1 MGLMEAGHFTMHPAS
16 KCHVCYGDIR
26 EDQDAV
32 EHSGD
37 GILTQS
43 KDPRLGGLLQ
53 TRVEG
58 SVNIWMH
65 PECAVVLSMRLMH
78 DVMKAKN
85 TPDKPMRVV
94 DTLQSVSKINQAR

>member
-1 MGLMEAGHFTMHPAS
+1 MSLMEAGDFTMHPAS

-37 GILTQS
+37 GVLTQS

-58 SVNIWMH
+58 SVGIWMH

-85 TPDKPMRVV
+85 TTDKPMRVV
-94 DTLQSVSKINQAR
+94 DTLKSVSKINQAR

>member
-1 MGLMEAGHFTMHPAS
+1 MSLMDAGHFTMHPAS
-16 KCHVCYGDIR
+16 KCHICYGDIR
-26 EDQDAV
+26 EDQDMV

-37 GILTQS
+37 GMLTQS

-58 SVNIWMH
+58 LVNIWMH

-78 DVMKAKN
+78 DVMKVKN

-94 DTLQSVSKINQAR
+94 DTLKSVSKINQAR

>member
-1 MGLMEAGHFTMHPAS
+1 MSLMEANHFTMNPAS

-26 EDQDAV
+26 EDQDMV

-78 DVMKAKN
+78 DVMKVKSGK
-85 TPDKPMRVV
+85 DKPLRVV
-94 DTLQSVSKINQAR
+94 DTLKSVSQINQAR